1 MQIIQTLPLASQVS
15 LYVLLI
21 LTGLFSLLVFCWQLM
36 ILRGKAMPNP
46 DGTSDDYLEQKTH
59 YGIAFAD
66 VFLACP
72 ASFVAIALVF
82 ISPRWGYYL
91 LAMAAFWFVW
101 ANLMTT
107 ATSLR
112 FENPK
117 LSLNW
122 RIAFPTGIIIGLA
135 TILWTVIHFE
145 TIYLL

>member
-1 MQIIQTLPLASQVS
+1 MPIIQTLPLASQVS

-82 ISPRWGYYL
+82 FSPRWGFYL
-91 LAMAAFWFVW
+91 LAMVAFWFVW
-101 ANLMTT
+101 ANLMAT

-122 RIAFPTGIIIGLA
+122 WITFPTGIIIGLV